1 MNKIFLLDA
10 YALIFR
16 AYYAFINRPI
26 VNSKGL
32 NTSAIYG
39 FVNALDEIL
48 RNQKPS
54 HIAVVFDPSGPTFRN
69 EMYPEYKANR
79 EATPEDI
86 RKAVPYIKQII
97 EAFHIP
103 CITVDGFE
111 ADDVIGTLAKQFVS
125 SDNEVFMMTPDKD
138 YGQLIEDNIK
148 MYKPGRSGNPPE
160 IIDVK
165 GLKEKYGLEK
175 PAQIIDMLALMGDS
189 SDNIPGVMGIG
200 EKTAV
205 KLINQFGDVD
215 TLLKSI
221 DQLKGKQKER
231 IIEGKEQ
238 LLLSRKLVTIDINV
252 PHEYNLD
259 QLIVEDKDI
268 DVLSDLF
275 DELEFRTIK
284 KRILGEANETV
295 AEAPKTENA
304 EQGSLFA
311 SAEIEQKSFK
321 TIKDVE
327 TNYVLVDSEESMQ
340 QMLAELKTASA
351 FCFDTETTGIDVITA
366 ELVGIAFSCEKGS
379 GYYVPFNSNY
389 NLNDHKKKELQILF
403 EAEDKIKIGHNC
415 KYDIQI
421 LLQAGISVK
430 PPFYDTMIAHYL
442 LEPDKKHK
450 MDILAENYLNYS
462 PIPIENLIGK
472 KGKNQASMKN
482 IPVEQVVDYATEDAD
497 ITLQLYHL
505 FEPQIKEKGLDDLL
519 RKVEM
524 PLMEVLAQ
532 VELDGVSIDSESLH
546 EYGKVLNN
554 ELINLENSIYKHAG
568 LNFNINSPKQ
578 LGEILFSHL
587 KIDNAAKKTK
597 TKQFSTNEETLLK
610 LVDKHPIVQD
620 ILDYRGVKKLLST
633 YVEALPKLVKKETGK
648 IHTSFNQTIAATG
661 RLSSTSPNLQNIPIR
676 TERGK
681 ELRKAFIA
689 SSNDRVLLA
698 ADYSQ
703 IELRLMAHL
712 SKDAHMI
719 EAFQNNEDIHTATAA
734 KIYKLN
740 LADVT
745 REMRSKAKTAN
756 FGIIY
761 GISAFGLAQRLNIP
775 RSEAKELIDGY
786 FENFPAVK
794 EFMDEQV
801 KLAREKEYVETILGR
816 RRYLPDINSR
826 NGVVRGFAERN
837 AINAPIQGSAADII
851 KIAMINIFRR
861 IHGKYKSA
869 MILQVHDEL
878 VFDAYKTEVDA
889 LSEIIKEEMES
900 AYKLDVPLTIDM
912 NSGENWLEA
921 H

>member
-1 MNKIFLLDA
+1 
-10 YALIFR
+10 
-16 AYYAFINRPI
+16 
-26 VNSKGL
+26 
-32 NTSAIYG
+32 
-39 FVNALDEIL
+39 
-48 RNQKPS
+48 
-54 HIAVVFDPSGPTFRN
+54 
-69 EMYPEYKANR
+69 
-79 EATPEDI
+79 
-86 RKAVPYIKQII
+86 
-97 EAFHIP
+97 
-103 CITVDGFE
+103 
-111 ADDVIGTLAKQFVS
+111 
-125 SDNEVFMMTPDKD
+125 
-138 YGQLIEDNIK
+138 
-148 MYKPGRSGNPPE
+148 
-160 IIDVK
+160 
-165 GLKEKYGLEK
+165 
-175 PAQIIDMLALMGDS
+175 MLALMGDS

-259 QLIVEDKDI
+259 QLIVEDKDF

-366 ELVGIAFSCEKGS
+366 ELVGIAFSCEERKWILCS
-379 GYYVPFNSNY
+379 FQFNYMILMN
-389 NLNDHKKKELQILF
+389 HKKKELQILF

-587 KIDNAAKKTK
+587 KIDSAAKKTR

-620 ILDYRGVKKLLST
+620 ILDYRGVKKLSST
-633 YVEALPKLVKKETGK
+633 YVEALT
-648 IHTSFNQTIAATG
+648 
-661 RLSSTSPNLQNIPIR
+661 
-676 TERGK
+676 
-681 ELRKAFIA
+681 
-689 SSNDRVLLA
+689 
-698 ADYSQ
+698 Q
-703 IELRLMAHL
+703 IGE
-712 SKDAHMI
+712 
-719 EAFQNNEDIHTATAA
+719 E
-734 KIYKLN
+734 
-740 LADVT
+740 
-745 REMRSKAKTAN
+745 
-756 FGIIY
+756 G
-761 GISAFGLAQRLNIP
+761 
-775 RSEAKELIDGY
+775 DG
-786 FENFPAVK
+786 
-794 EFMDEQV
+794 
-801 KLAREKEYVETILGR
+801 
-816 RRYLPDINSR
+816 
-826 NGVVRGFAERN
+826 
-837 AINAPIQGSAADII
+837 
-851 KIAMINIFRR
+851 
-861 IHGKYKSA
+861 
-869 MILQVHDEL
+869 
-878 VFDAYKTEVDA
+878 
-889 LSEIIKEEMES
+889 
-900 AYKLDVPLTIDM
+900 
-912 NSGENWLEA
+912 
-921 H
+921 